1 MKIPLEMKL
10 FENEGQKLIT
20 VDVDKIIPNPFQ
32 PRRVFEEDKLR
43 ALTESIKENGIIQPL
58 TVRRARGGFELI
70 AGERRLR
77 AAKLAGLKQVPCVL
91 GRYTDEQSSVLALVE
106 NIQRSELNF
115 FEEADAIGRLLVCH
129 ELTQEEI
136 AKKLCKSQPAVANKL
151 RLLRLPSETR
161 KRILSASLT
170 ERHARCLLRLPD
182 EKSVNRALDTIIL
195 HELNVAESEALVEKM
210 LNVKGK
216 KKGKKTAVIRD
227 MRIFCN
233 TLDKAVKSIR
243 YTGAAVDVRKNE
255 TEDKVEYVITLPKT
269 VER

>member
-136 AKKLCKSQPAVANKL
+136 AKKLCKSQPCL
-151 RLLRLPSETR
+151 FPS
-161 KRILSASLT
+161 
-170 ERHARCLLRLPD
+170 
-182 EKSVNRALDTIIL
+182 
-195 HELNVAESEALVEKM
+195 
-210 LNVKGK
+210 
-216 KKGKKTAVIRD
+216 
-227 MRIFCN
+227 
-233 TLDKAVKSIR
+233 
-243 YTGAAVDVRKNE
+243 
-255 TEDKVEYVITLPKT
+255 
-269 VER
+269 